1 MPITRALH
9 WRLAFVAAG
18 AAMAI
23 GGPMH
28 PESDAKESLRD
39 ELATMTSGD
48 TWVLS
53 HSLLAL
59 GTALLAVGLWTAHR
73 NRSWPAS
80 TARALRVAAVAMS
93 LYVVETVFHLAAR
106 VDSDALAS
114 GDAAPVAF
122 THIGLSVVLYPV
134 SGLAF
139 AWLGVALFRAVSLPE
154 KVFGVVGVVGGLVH
168 ATSVPLAL
176 LLPDAELTP
185 AFASAGMLFA
195 AWAIGTGVSGLRTA
209 AGRPAPPA
217 TRLDV
222 ALAGS
227 RR

>member
-1 MPITRALH
+1 MSIIRAPH
-9 WRLAFVAAG
+9 WRIAFVAAG

-28 PESDAKESLRD
+28 PESDAKDSLRD

-106 VDSDALAS
+106 VDSDALAG

-122 THIGLSVVLYPV
+122 THVGLSVVLYPV

-154 KVFGVVGVVGGLVH
+154 KVFGVVGVVAGLMH
-168 ATSVPLAL
+168 AASVPLTL
-176 LLPDAELTP
+176 LLPDAELSP
-185 AFASAGMLFA
+185 VFASVGMLLA
-195 AWAIGTGVSGLRTA
+195 AWSIGTGISGLRTA
-209 AGRPAPPA
+209 VRRPTAPA

-222 ALAGS
+222 ALAGQQ
-227 RR
+227 R